1 MKNYFAYEVEQMFKH
16 NLKFSFKYIILFS
29 VFVIFL
35 SFSIFMIFFF
45 NNINM
50 KNICEKLI
58 SENNYSSNTIKLSIE
73 NEKHLIGSKATDIVN
88 NPVIFNAFNYNIF
101 LDYRSYGKAIANNF
115 TVMPANEFG
124 YSQMCIDMSN
134 LIGQE
139 LAEKGILKNNV
150 ALFDS
155 NAKLLS
161 NTLGTEEEFKDTG
174 NESYIQKMIDK
185 QTKFGALKSI
195 GTITKKN
202 SRFFIKGIDRVY
214 TGGPIG
220 IAVVTIELNNEFL
233 QKMKDSVN
241 KEIIILNKDEILAST
256 IKIDHW
262 KKDSFKYDNDS
273 KGYYIQGLKIN
284 NKSMVF
290 SFTPVTDYDNNVIA
304 MVGTGFYVDEIN
316 NLYKKSMM
324 EFLPIQIVSLIIT
337 LLLLFFILKKL
348 FNPFNKIITLTQKIS
363 KGEYDIEKAGSELK
377 EFTSIMNSME
387 IMSKAIKN
395 RESQNKQL
403 LEKVYTLLDNSD
415 EGFLSFGTSL
425 ILDPE
430 HSHECEVIFG
440 KAIKEENIVNL
451 LFDEN
456 SQQRNL
462 FPRNIN
468 LIFNEI
474 DEFKKEVLIS
484 LLPKV
489 ANINSKIIKLKYRFL
504 DSNKMMLIITDITHE
519 KELEE
524 KIKDEQGRLKLV
536 VSSIV
541 DRNDFFD
548 LLDSYG
554 EYCKLELKEVLKSD
568 MSKAEKYDDIYR
580 NVHTFKGN
588 FAQFNFIHL
597 PKELHELENGISK
610 INKNSEEV
618 EKDIYELVNNCK
630 CNYALKKDMSI
641 ITTILGDEFLKQKNK
656 MHIDEEQIKA
666 LKGLVEIISSEVSKE
681 LREKSIQEIVS
692 NINTLCFIPLK
703 QMMNS
708 YPEYT
713 YKLAEKL
720 EKTIYKFKIQG
731 SDIRVNPQKFLAFT
745 KSLVHVFRNAIDHGI
760 ESPDTRIEANKDE
773 TGKIICSIDYIDE
786 EIRIII
792 QDDGRG
798 IDIKKVK
805 EKAVRKG
812 IFSREEVENLTQEEI
827 LRLVFGDDF
836 STKEKTSEISGRGY
850 GLSATLKELH
860 RIGGE
865 AEVTTEKGKGTI
877 FTFKFTTK
885 EVWEM

>member
-1 MKNYFAYEVEQMFKH
+1 MFKH
-16 NLKFSFKYIILFS
+16 NLKLSFKYIILFL
-29 VFVIFL
+29 FFFAFL
-35 SFSIFMIFFF
+35 GFSIFMIFFF

-50 KNICEKLI
+50 KNIREKLI
-58 SENNYSSNTIKLSIE
+58 SENNYSSKTIKMSIE
-73 NEKHLIGSKATDIVN
+73 NEKHLVASKATDIVN

-101 LDYRSYGKAIANNF
+101 LDYKSYGKAAANNF

-150 ALFDS
+150 ALFNS

-185 QTKFGALKSI
+185 QTKFGTLKSI
-195 GTITKKN
+195 GTIAKKN
-202 SRFFIKGIDRVY
+202 NRFFIKGIDRVY

-241 KEIIILNKDEILAST
+241 KEILILNKDEILAST

-262 KKDSFKYDNDS
+262 EKDNFKYSNDS
-273 KGYYIQGLKIN
+273 KDFYIQGLKIN
-284 NKSMVF
+284 NQSMVF
-290 SFTPVTDYDNNVIA
+290 SFMPITDYDNNVIA
-304 MVGTGFYVDEIN
+304 MIGTGFYVDEIN
-316 NLYKKSMM
+316 SLYNKSMM
-324 EFLPIQIVSLIIT
+324 QFLPIQIISLIIT
-337 LLLLFFILKKL
+337 LLLLFIILKKL
-348 FNPFNKIITLTQKIS
+348 FNPFNQIITLTRKIS
-363 KGEYDIEKAGSELK
+363 KGEYEIEERGSELK

-395 RESQNKQL
+395 REIQNKQL

-415 EGFLSFGTSL
+415 EGFLSFGTNL
-425 ILDPE
+425 VLDSE
-430 HSHECEVIFG
+430 YSRECEFIFG
-440 KAIKEENIVNL
+440 KVIKGENVANL

-456 SQQRNL
+456 NQQRNL
-462 FPRNIN
+462 FPKNMN
-468 LIFNEI
+468 LIFNEV

-489 ANINSKIIKLKYRFL
+489 SKINSKIIKIRYRLL
-504 DSNKMMLIITDITHE
+504 DNNKMMLIITDVTHE

-548 LLDSYG
+548 LLDSYE
-554 EYCKLELKEVLKSD
+554 EYCNFHLKEVLESD
-568 MSKAEKYDDIYR
+568 MSKAEKYADVYR

-597 PKELHELENGISK
+597 PKELHEMENELSK
-610 INKNSEEV
+610 INKNLENV
-618 EKDIYELVNNCK
+618 EKDIYELFNNCR
-630 CNYALKKDMSI
+630 YGDALKKDISI
-641 ITTILGDEFLKQKNK
+641 ITAILGEEFLKQKNK
-656 MHIDEEQIKA
+656 MHIDEERINT
-666 LKGLVEIISSEVSKE
+666 LKNLAKVISSEVSE
-681 LREKSIQEIVS
+681 EIREKSIQEIIH
-692 NINTLCFIPLK
+692 NINTLSFIPLK
-703 QMMNS
+703 QMLNS

-713 YKLAEKL
+713 YRLANRL
-720 EKTIYKFKIQG
+720 EKSIYKFKVEG
-731 SDIRVNPQKFLAFT
+731 SNIKVNPQKFLPFT
-745 KSLVHVFRNAIDHGI
+745 KSLIHVFRNAIDHGI
-760 ESPDTRIEANKDE
+760 ESPDERIEANKDE
-773 TGKIICSIDYIDE
+773 VGKIVCSIEYIDE
-786 EIRIII
+786 EIRISI

-798 IDIKKVK
+798 IDIEKVK

-812 IFSREEVENLTQEEI
+812 ILLREEVENLTQDEI
-827 LRLVFGDDF
+827 VRLVFDDDF
-836 STKEKTSEISGRGY
+836 STKEKASEISGRGY
-850 GLSATLKELH
+850 GLSATMKELY

-865 AEVTTEKGKGTI
+865 AEVATTKGKGTI
-877 FTFKFTTK
+877 FTFKFMMK
-885 EVWEM
+885 EI

>member
-1 MKNYFAYEVEQMFKH
+1 
-16 NLKFSFKYIILFS
+16 
-29 VFVIFL
+29 
-35 SFSIFMIFFF
+35 
-45 NNINM
+45 M
-50 KNICEKLI
+50 KNIRDKLI
-58 SENNYSSNTIKLSIE
+58 SENNYSSNTIKMSIE
-73 NEKHLIGSKATDIVN
+73 NEKHLIASKATDIVN

-101 LDYRSYGKAIANNF
+101 LDYKSYGKATANNF
-115 TVMPANEFG
+115 TIMPVNEFG

-150 ALFDS
+150 TLFDS

-185 QTKFGALKSI
+185 RTKFGALNSI
-195 GTITKKN
+195 GTIIKKN

-220 IAVVTIELNNEFL
+220 IAVVTVELNNEFL
-233 QKMKDSVN
+233 EKMKDSVN
-241 KEIIILNKDEILAST
+241 KEIIILNKDQILAST

-262 KKDSFKYDNDS
+262 EKDSFKYGNDS
-273 KGYYIQGLKIN
+273 KDFYIQGLKIN

-290 SFTPVTDYDNNVIA
+290 SFTPITDYDNNVIA

-316 NLYKKSMM
+316 SLYQKSMM
-324 EFLPIQIVSLIIT
+324 QFLPIQILSLIIT
-337 LLLLFFILKKL
+337 LLLLFFILRKL
-348 FNPFNKIITLTQKIS
+348 FNPFNQIITLTQKIS
-363 KGEYDIEKAGSELK
+363 KGEYEIEKSGSEMK

-387 IMSKAIKN
+387 VMSKAIKN
-395 RESQNKQL
+395 REIQNKQL

-415 EGFLSFGTSL
+415 EGFLSFDTSL
-425 ILDPE
+425 VLDPE
-430 HSHECEVIFG
+430 YSRECEVVFG
-440 KAIKEENIVNL
+440 KSIKEENIVNL

-456 SQQRNL
+456 NQQRNL

-468 LIFNEI
+468 LIFNEA

-489 ANINSKIIKLKYRFL
+489 SNINSKIIKLKYRLL
-504 DSNKMMLIITDITHE
+504 DNNRMMLIITDITHE

-548 LLDSYG
+548 LLDSYR
-554 EYCKLELKEVLKSD
+554 EYWNFRLNEILKND
-568 MSKAEKYDDIYR
+568 MSKAEKYADIYR

-597 PKELHELENGISK
+597 PKELHELENGLSK

-618 EKDIYELVNNCK
+618 EKDIYELFNNCR
-630 CNYALKKDMSI
+630 CNDALKKDMSI

-656 MHIDEEQIKA
+656 IHIDEEQIKT
-666 LKGLVEIISSEVSKE
+666 LKDLAQIISNEVSE
-681 LREKSIQEIVS
+681 EVREKSIQEIVS
-692 NINTLCFIPLK
+692 NINTLRFVPLK
-703 QMMNS
+703 QMLNS

-713 YKLAEKL
+713 YKLAERL
-720 EKTIYKFKIQG
+720 EKSIYNFRIEG

-745 KSLVHVFRNAIDHGI
+745 KSLVHVFRNAVDHGI
-760 ESPDTRIEANKDE
+760 ESPDERIEANKDE
-773 TGKIICSIDYIDE
+773 TGKIVCSIDYIGE
-786 EIRIII
+786 EIGISI

-798 IDIKKVK
+798 IDIQKVK
-805 EKAVRKG
+805 EKAVQKG
-812 IFSREEVENLTQEEI
+812 SFSREEVENLTKEEI
-827 LRLVFGDDF
+827 VTLVFGDDF

-865 AEVTTEKGKGTI
+865 AEVTTTKGKGTI
-877 FTFKFTTK
+877 FTFKFKTK
-885 EVWEM
+885 EI